1 MNHVLTRR
9 DRITRS
15 AVQLA
20 RKGFTLIELIIA
32 IALSSLVGILIYTV
46 FINQTAAY
54 RSQADMGTMQQNL
67 RVAMEMLSRDVS
79 MAGWG
84 VGWDGAVWG
93 AGGQGPTMG
102 GAAADQ
108 SPLYGLWINQDWPA
122 GTAHDAI
129 EIVMKDP
136 NRASWGWVTGNPL
149 DCTTAS
155 VVFHPDSAGQAALY
169 NNNGQAAGHI
179 MCYTPLLR
187 GKPGSFLW
195 TVAGPGTNGQVPV
208 TLNNQSDY
216 TAECTEALPQRMIC
230 APPRYVAYYID
241 DVLDSTGIGSQDQP
255 VLYYVPDVLAAN
267 ASSNGGYP
275 TPDDIPIAIGIE
287 DMQFEICMGGT
298 GVDCTDPSTVW
309 SAGLDISGATTNWA
323 DVTAVRIH
331 LVART
336 LRPDPQRAAV
346 SSVVDPDPD
355 DGWQLPGSGTADGYH
370 RRVARTQVL
379 MRNATGTWQAL
390 NAGW

>member
-1 MNHVLTRR
+1 MLSYANHKTIAMRL
-9 DRITRS
+9 RS
-15 AVQLA
+15 LA
-20 RKGFTLIELIIA
+20 QAGFTLIELMIA
-32 IALSSLVGILIYTV
+32 VALSTLVMILIYTV

-93 AGGQGPTMG
+93 AGGQSGTIG
-102 GAAADQ
+102 GSPADS
-108 SPLYGLWINQDWPA
+108 SPLYGFWVVEDSPS

-129 EIVMKDP
+129 EIVMQDP
-136 NRASWGWVTGNPL
+136 NRSTWGWVTGAPL
-149 DCTTAS
+149 DCGTS
-155 VVFHPDSAGQAALY
+155 SIVFHSDSAGQAALY
-169 NNNGQAAGHI
+169 HNNGTAAGQI

-195 TVAGPGTNGQVPV
+195 NVAGVGSSGAVPV
-208 TLNNQSDY
+208 TLNAQSDY
-216 TAECTEALPQRMIC
+216 VAECSESLPQRMIC
-230 APPRYVAYYID
+230 APPRYIAYYID
-241 DVLDSTGIGSQDQP
+241 DVADSTGIGSPAQP

-267 ASSNGGYP
+267 ASSTGGYP
-275 TPDDIPIAIGIE
+275 TANDIPIAIGIE
-287 DMQFEICMGGT
+287 DMQFEVCMGGS
-298 GVDCTDPSTVW
+298 GIDCTDPSVTW
-309 SAGLDISGATTNWA
+309 TSGFDIAAATTTWQNL
-323 DVTAVRIH
+323 TAVRIH

-336 LRPDPQRAAV
+336 LRPDPQRTSV
-346 SSVVDPDPD
+346 SAQVDPDPD
-355 DGWQLPGSGTADGYH
+355 DGYQLSSTGTADGYH
-370 RRVARTQVL
+370 RRLARTQVL